1 MSRLVSV
8 QEGSR
13 KDGIPMK
20 WITHEHVRADRAASA
35 WLIQRFVD
43 PQAAFLFV
51 PKDQVIAVAE
61 REGAPPFDVQGV
73 ELGHHGKECT
83 FEAILKEHKLTGDA
97 ALVLL
102 GKIVNG
108 ADTDNTL
115 WDQPEGPGLSA
126 IADGFLTLGF
136 GDDHEVL
143 AKEFIV
149 YDALYG
155 YCQTMVERGKPIGA
169 FKDGAFKV

>member
-1 MSRLVSV
+1 
-8 QEGSR
+8 
-13 KDGIPMK
+13 MK
-20 WITHEHVRADRAASA
+20 WITHEHVRADRVTSP
-35 WLIQRFVD
+35 WLIRRFVD
-43 PQAAFLFV
+43 PQAEFLFV
-51 PKDQVIAVAE
+51 PRDQVTAMAE
-61 REGAPPFDVQGV
+61 RESAIPFDVQGV

-83 FEAILKEHKLTGDA
+83 FEAILKQYKLTGDA

-115 WDQPEGPGLSA
+115 WNQPEGPGLSA
-126 IADGFLTLGF
+126 IADGFLSLGL

-149 YDALYG
+149 CDALYG
-155 YCQTMVERGKPIGA
+155 YCQTMVERGKLNGA
-169 FKDGAFKV
+169 FKD

>member
-1 MSRLVSV
+1 MA
-8 QEGSR
+8 
-13 KDGIPMK
+13 MK

-35 WLIQRFVD
+35 WLIRRFVD
-43 PQAAFLFV
+43 SEAEFRFV
-51 PKDQVIAVAE
+51 PRDQVIAVAE

-73 ELGHHGKECT
+73 ELGHHGKECS
-83 FEAILKEHKLTGDA
+83 FEAILKRYDLTGDA
-97 ALVLL
+97 ALALL

-126 IADGFLTLGF
+126 IADGFLTLGL

-155 YCQTMVERGKPIGA
+155 YCQALVGRDKPTGA
-169 FKDGAFKV
+169 FKA